1 MASWWL
7 AARWVVLGLLSTRG
21 PGHSVH
27 ITGGWLVTGYWLPES
42 VSTMVTSLISSSLG
56 VLARMLSSRA
66 GPR

>member
-21 PGHSVH
+21 PGHSVEEA
-27 ITGGWLVTGYWLPES
+27 GWCHHGYWLPES